1 MGLADVSVLR
11 AMGTA
16 NFQPLLRLVAVLV
29 VVRHHHHRHLLVC
42 VVVAV
47 VVTVFC
53 VLFAVVVIV
62 VCVLFLV
69 IVTVA
74 CAIWAVL
81 VYVFCAVWSI
91 ISIIFCIANA
101 NGGTAFLLTDGS
113 IMIQERSSAFGQSVG
128 VRRWWK
134 LTPDG
139 SGSYANGSWS
149 RLADSNQDR
158 LYFASAVLADG
169 RVIVCGGEY
178 SDASGSFSQD
188 DTNTCEI
195 YDPVANSWNTLPA
208 PTSTANPATTW
219 AQVGDSPC
227 TVLPGRHVPDLVVH
241 DNGRRQIRPNEQ
253 HLEHA
258 LRPHGVLRERG
269 VVRAD
274 ARQHHRVG
282 KLHQSHT
289 DDRLHHRDRQLGQW
303 QCSSH
308 RRDGTNSRRGE

>member
-1 MGLADVSVLR
+1 M
-11 AMGTA
+11 
-16 NFQPLLRLVAVLV
+16 
-29 VVRHHHHRHLLVC
+29 
-42 VVVAV
+42 
-47 VVTVFC
+47 
-53 VLFAVVVIV
+53 I
-62 VCVLFLV
+62 

-81 VYVFCAVWSI
+81 VYIFCAFWSV
-91 ISIIFCIANA
+91 ISIIFCVSNA

-113 IMIQERSSAFGQSVG
+113 VMMQERFSAFGQSVSA
-128 VRRWWK
+128 RRWWK

-195 YDPVANSWNTLPA
+195 YDPVANSWTTIPA

-227 TVLPGRHVPDLVVH
+227 AVLPDGTFLIASFTTTDVAKFDPTT
-241 DNGRRQIRPNEQ
+241 NSWS
-253 HLEHA
+253 A
-258 LRPHGVLRERG
+258 LSRPHRILRERR
-269 VVRAD
+269 VVRPD
-274 ARQHHRVG
+274 ARQHDRVG
-282 KLHQSHT
+282 QLQQSHT
-289 DDRLHHRDRQLGQW
+289 DDRLQHRDRHLGQR
-303 QCSSH
+303 QRSSDRHH
-308 RRDGTNSRRGE
+308 RTDSRRRQ